1 VNGLPLA
8 VMRVAEGRGNTDG
21 SNTGDNAQRFEH
33 GRGWRI
39 TVDES
44 DCRHG
49 VLQMNGGHMSPA
61 EPEIGLAKRKG
72 KTGRKDGRMQN
83 ASGYREEAKICRR
96 KAAAFSW
103 EQRR

>member
-1 VNGLPLA
+1 
-8 VMRVAEGRGNTDG
+8 
-21 SNTGDNAQRFEH
+21 
-33 GRGWRI
+33 
-39 TVDES
+39 
-44 DCRHG
+44 
-49 VLQMNGGHMSPA
+49 MNGGHMSPA
-61 EPEIGLAKRKG
+61 EAEIGLAKRKG